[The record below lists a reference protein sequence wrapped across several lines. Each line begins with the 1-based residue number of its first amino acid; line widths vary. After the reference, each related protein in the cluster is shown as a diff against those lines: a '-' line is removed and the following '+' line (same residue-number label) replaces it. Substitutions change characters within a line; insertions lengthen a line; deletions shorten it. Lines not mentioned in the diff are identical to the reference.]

1 MLKFPAKHLSQSS
14 KSATTT
20 NMKLYIHIPFCK
32 SKCFY
37 CDFKSFPC
45 GENYAIFDYLNGLN
59 REIELAGKVY
69 GDRNITSI
77 YFGGGT
83 PSLLTKEQ
91 FESVFSTIKN
101 SFNIPENIEI
111 TVECNPESV
120 DEDKLKF
127 FSSQGV
133 NRISLGVQSLDDR
146 NLKAIGRVH
155 NSITALEKI
164 DLVKKHFDN
173 LSVDFIVGLPYDNN
187 KVIEDEIKAVADK
200 VEHVSVYMLSVE
212 KGTPLEKL
220 VESGKVVVTDADE
233 QIDLFEHACSV
244 LERAGF
250 ERYEVSNFAKSGR
263 YSNHNNGYWLREEY
277 LGLGLSA
284 SSLLK
289 DEILDENGRVL
300 SVIERRLKNTNNF
313 ENYLLDA
320 RNSSSFDDFDR
331 EEEVLGETEIYDEKI
346 MLALRMNIGVD
357 KSLLGEK
364 VKVLKKKFAPFIIDK
379 GDKIALNGKGMDVMN
394 HILVE
399 IL

>member
-1 MLKFPAKHLSQSS
+1 
-14 KSATTT
+14 
-20 NMKLYIHIPFCK
+20 MKLYVHIPFCK

-45 GENYAIFDYLNGLN
+45 SENYAIFDYLNGLN

-120 DEDKLKF
+120 DEDKLTF

-155 NSITALEKI
+155 NSKISLEKI

-200 VEHVSVYMLSVE
+200 VEHISVYMLSVE

-220 VESGKVVVTDADE
+220 VESGKVVVADADE

-244 LERAGF
+244 LESVGF
-250 ERYEVSNFAKSGR
+250 ERYEVSNFAKDGH

-289 DEILDENGRVL
+289 DKILDENGKVL
-300 SVIERRLKNTNNF
+300 SVNERRLKNTNNF
-313 ENYLLDA
+313 EKYLLDA
-320 RNSSSFDDFDR
+320 RNSAHFADFDR
-331 EEEVLGETEIYDEKI
+331 VIEILDEAEIYDEKI
-346 MLALRMNIGVD
+346 MLALRMNTGVD
-357 KSLLGEK
+357 KVLLGEK
-364 VKVLKKKFAPFIIDK
+364 VKVLEEKFAPFIIDK

>member
-1 MLKFPAKHLSQSS
+1 MI
-14 KSATTT
+14 
-20 NMKLYIHIPFCK
+20 LYVHIPFCK

-45 GENYAIFDYLNGLN
+45 SENYAIFDYLNGLN

-101 SFNIPENIEI
+101 SFNIPDNIEI

-120 DEDKLKF
+120 DEDKLTF

-155 NSITALEKI
+155 NAKTALEKI
-164 DLVKKHFDN
+164 DLVKKHFNN

-187 KVIEDEIKAVADK
+187 QVIEDEIKAVADK
-200 VEHVSVYMLSVE
+200 VEHISVYMLSVE

-220 VESGKVVVTDADE
+220 VESGKVVVLDADQ
-233 QIDLFEHACSV
+233 QIDLFEEACSA
-244 LERAGF
+244 LESAGF
-250 ERYEVSNFAKSGR
+250 ERYEVSNFAKSGH

-300 SVIERRLKNTNNF
+300 SVNERRLKNTNNF

-331 EEEVLGETEIYDEKI
+331 EEEVLNDAEIYDEKI
-346 MLALRMNIGVD
+346 MLALRMNTGVD
-357 KSLLGEK
+357 KALLGEK
-364 VKVLKKKFAPFIIDK
+364 VKVLEDKFAPFIIDK

>member
-1 MLKFPAKHLSQSS
+1 
-14 KSATTT
+14 
-20 NMKLYIHIPFCK
+20 MKLYIHIPFCK

-45 GENYAIFDYLNGLN
+45 SEDYAIFDYLNGLN

-120 DEDKLKF
+120 DEDKLTF
-127 FSSQGV
+127 LRSQGV

-146 NLKAIGRVH
+146 SLKAIGRVH
-155 NSITALEKI
+155 NCKTALEKI

-200 VEHVSVYMLSVE
+200 VEHISVYMLSVE

-220 VESGKVVVTDADE
+220 VESGKVVVADTDE

-244 LERAGF
+244 LESAGF
-250 ERYEVSNFAKSGR
+250 ERYEVSNFAKDGH

-289 DEILDENGRVL
+289 DETLDENGKVL
-300 SVIERRLKNTNNF
+300 SVNERRLKNTNNF

-320 RNSSSFDDFDR
+320 RNSVDYEDFDR
-331 EEEVLGETEIYDEKI
+331 EIEILEEAEIYDEI
-346 MLALRMNIGVD
+346 VMLALRMNTGVD
-357 KSLLGEK
+357 KLLLGEK
-364 VKVLKKKFAPFIIDK
+364 VKVLEEKFAPFIIDK

>member
-1 MLKFPAKHLSQSS
+1 
-14 KSATTT
+14 
-20 NMKLYIHIPFCK
+20 MKLYIHIPFCK
-32 SKCFY
+32 SKCIY

-45 GENYAIFDYLNGLN
+45 SENYAIFDYLKGLN

-91 FESVFSTIKN
+91 FESVFCAIKN

-120 DEDKLKF
+120 DEDKLTF

-155 NSITALEKI
+155 NSKTALEKI

-173 LSVDFIVGLPYDNN
+173 LSVDFIVGLPYDN
-187 KVIEDEIKAVADK
+187 KAVIGDEIKAVADK
-200 VEHVSVYMLSVE
+200 VEHISVYMLSVE
-212 KGTPLEKL
+212 KDTPLEKL
-220 VESGKVVVTDADE
+220 IESGKIIVADADQ
-233 QIDLFEHACSV
+233 QIELFEEACSV
-244 LERAGF
+244 LESAGF
-250 ERYEVSNFAKSGR
+250 ERYEVSNFAKNGH

-300 SVIERRLKNTNNF
+300 SVNERRLKNANDF
-313 ENYLLDA
+313 KNYLLDA
-320 RNSSSFDDFDR
+320 RNSVDYEDFDR
-331 EEEVLGETEIYDEKI
+331 EIEILEEAEIYDEKI
-346 MLALRMNIGVD
+346 MLALRMNTGVD
-357 KSLLGEK
+357 KLLLGKK
-364 VKVLKKKFAPFIIDK
+364 VKVLEEKFAPFIIDK

>member
-1 MLKFPAKHLSQSS
+1 
-14 KSATTT
+14 
-20 NMKLYIHIPFCK
+20 MKLYVHIPFCK

-45 GENYAIFDYLNGLN
+45 SENYAIFDYLNGLN

-91 FESVFSTIKN
+91 FESVFSTIEN

-120 DEDKLKF
+120 DEDKLTF

-155 NSITALEKI
+155 NSKTALEKI

-173 LSVDFIVGLPYDNN
+173 LSVDFIVGLPYDN
-187 KVIEDEIKAVADK
+187 KAVIEDEIKAVADK

-220 VESGKVVVTDADE
+220 VESGKVVVADADE
-233 QIDLFEHACSV
+233 QIELFEHACSV
-244 LERAGF
+244 LESAGF
-250 ERYEVSNFAKSGR
+250 ERYEVSNFAKNGH

-289 DEILDENGRVL
+289 DEILDENGIVL
-300 SVIERRLKNTNNF
+300 SVKERRLKNTNDF

-331 EEEVLGETEIYDEKI
+331 EEEVLNDAEIYDEKI
-346 MLALRMNIGVD
+346 MLALRMNTGVD
-357 KSLLGEK
+357 KALLGEK
-364 VKVLKKKFAPFIIDK
+364 VKVLEEKFAPFIIDK

>member
-1 MLKFPAKHLSQSS
+1 
-14 KSATTT
+14 
-20 NMKLYIHIPFCK
+20 MKLYIHIPFCK

-45 GENYAIFDYLNGLN
+45 SENYAIFDYLNGLN

-69 GDRNITSI
+69 GYRNITSI

-120 DEDKLKF
+120 DEDKLTF

-155 NSITALEKI
+155 NSKTALEKI

-187 KVIEDEIKAVADK
+187 RVIEDEIKAVADK

-220 VESGKVVVTDADE
+220 VESRKVVVADADQ
-233 QIDLFEHACSV
+233 QIDLFEEACSV
-244 LERAGF
+244 LESAGF
-250 ERYEVSNFAKSGR
+250 ERYEVSNFAKSGH

-300 SVIERRLKNTNNF
+300 SVKERRLKNTNDF
-313 ENYLLDA
+313 ENYL
-320 RNSSSFDDFDR
+320 
-331 EEEVLGETEIYDEKI
+331 
-346 MLALRMNIGVD
+346 
-357 KSLLGEK
+357 
-364 VKVLKKKFAPFIIDK
+364 
-379 GDKIALNGKGMDVMN
+379 
-394 HILVE
+394 
-399 IL
+399 

>member
-1 MLKFPAKHLSQSS
+1 
-14 KSATTT
+14 
-20 NMKLYIHIPFCK
+20 MKLYIHIPFCK

-45 GENYAIFDYLNGLN
+45 SEDYAIFDYLNGLN

-69 GDRNITSI
+69 GDRKITSI

-120 DEDKLKF
+120 DEDKLTF

-155 NSITALEKI
+155 NSKTAFEKI

-187 KVIEDEIKAVADK
+187 KVIEDEINAVVDK
-200 VEHVSVYMLSVE
+200 VEHISVYMLSVE

-220 VESGKVVVTDADE
+220 VESGKVVVLDADQ
-233 QIDLFEHACSV
+233 QIDLFEEACSV

-250 ERYEVSNFAKSGR
+250 ERYEVSNFAKNGH

-289 DEILDENGRVL
+289 DEILDENGSVL
-300 SVIERRLKNTNNF
+300 SVTERRLKNTNDF

-331 EEEVLGETEIYDEKI
+331 EIEILNDTEIYDEKV
-346 MLALRMNIGVD
+346 MLALRMSTGVD
-357 KSLLGEK
+357 KALLGEK
-364 VKVLKKKFAPFIIDK
+364 VKVLEEKFAPFIIDK

>member
-1 MLKFPAKHLSQSS
+1 
-14 KSATTT
+14 
-20 NMKLYIHIPFCK
+20 MKLYVHIPFCK

-45 GENYAIFDYLNGLN
+45 SENYAIFDYLNGLN

-83 PSLLTKEQ
+83 PSLLTNKQ
-91 FESVFSTIKN
+91 FESVFSTIKK

-120 DEDKLKF
+120 DEDKLTF

-155 NSITALEKI
+155 NSKTALEKI

-187 KVIEDEIKAVADK
+187 RVIEDEIKAVADK

-220 VESGKVVVTDADE
+220 VESRKVVVADADQ
-233 QIDLFEHACSV
+233 QIDLFEEACSV
-244 LERAGF
+244 LESAGF
-250 ERYEVSNFAKSGR
+250 ERYEVSNFAKNGH

-289 DEILDENGRVL
+289 DEILDENGKVL
-300 SVIERRLKNTNNF
+300 SVNERRLKNTNDF

-320 RNSSSFDDFDR
+320 RNSVDYEDFDR
-331 EEEVLGETEIYDEKI
+331 EEEILDEAEIYDEKI
-346 MLALRMNIGVD
+346 MLALRMNTGVD
-357 KSLLGEK
+357 KLLLGEK
-364 VKVLKKKFAPFIIDK
+364 VKVLEDKFAPFIIDK

>member
-1 MLKFPAKHLSQSS
+1 
-14 KSATTT
+14 
-20 NMKLYIHIPFCK
+20 MKLYIHIPFCK

-45 GENYAIFDYLNGLN
+45 SENYAIFDYLNGLN

-69 GDRNITSI
+69 GYRNITSI

-120 DEDKLKF
+120 DEDKLAF
-127 FSSQGV
+127 LRSQGV

-155 NSITALEKI
+155 NSKTALEKI

-187 KVIEDEIKAVADK
+187 RVIEDEIKAVADK

-220 VESGKVVVTDADE
+220 VESGKVVVADADQ
-233 QIDLFEHACSV
+233 QIDLFEEACSV
-244 LERAGF
+244 LESAGF
-250 ERYEVSNFAKSGR
+250 ERYEVSNFAKSGH
-263 YSNHNNGYWLREEY
+263 YSNHNNGYWLREE
-277 LGLGLSA
+277 
-284 SSLLK
+284 
-289 DEILDENGRVL
+289 
-300 SVIERRLKNTNNF
+300 
-313 ENYLLDA
+313 
-320 RNSSSFDDFDR
+320 
-331 EEEVLGETEIYDEKI
+331 
-346 MLALRMNIGVD
+346 
-357 KSLLGEK
+357 
-364 VKVLKKKFAPFIIDK
+364 
-379 GDKIALNGKGMDVMN
+379 
-394 HILVE
+394 
-399 IL
+399 

>member
-1 MLKFPAKHLSQSS
+1 
-14 KSATTT
+14 
-20 NMKLYIHIPFCK
+20 MKLYVHIPFCK

-45 GENYAIFDYLNGLN
+45 SENYAIFDYLNGLN

-120 DEDKLKF
+120 DEDKLTF
-127 FSSQGV
+127 LRSHGV

-155 NSITALEKI
+155 NSKTALEKI

-173 LSVDFIVGLPYDNN
+173 LSVDFIVGLPFDNN
-187 KVIEDEIKAVADK
+187 LVIEDEIKAVADK
-200 VEHVSVYMLSVE
+200 VEHISVYMLSVE

-220 VESGKVVVTDADE
+220 VESGKVVVLDADQ
-233 QIDLFEHACSV
+233 QIDLFEEACAV

-250 ERYEVSNFAKSGR
+250 ERYEVSNFAKDGH

-300 SVIERRLKNTNNF
+300 SVKERRLKNTNDF

-320 RNSSSFDDFDR
+320 RNSADYEDFDR
-331 EEEVLGETEIYDEKI
+331 EEEVLDDADIYDEKI
-346 MLALRMNIGVD
+346 MLALRMNTGVD
-357 KSLLGEK
+357 KVLLGEK
-364 VKVLKKKFAPFIIDK
+364 VKVLEEKFAPFIIDK
-379 GDKIALNGKGMDVMN
+379 GNKIALNGRGMDVMN

>member
-1 MLKFPAKHLSQSS
+1 
-14 KSATTT
+14 
-20 NMKLYIHIPFCK
+20 MKLYVHIPFCK

-45 GENYAIFDYLNGLN
+45 SENYAIFDYLNGLN

-120 DEDKLKF
+120 DEDKLTF
-127 FSSQGV
+127 FRSQGV

-155 NSITALEKI
+155 NSKTAFEKI

-187 KVIEDEIKAVADK
+187 KVIEDEINAVVDK
-200 VEHVSVYMLSVE
+200 VEHISVYMLSVE

-220 VESGKVVVTDADE
+220 VESGKVVVADADE
-233 QIDLFEHACSV
+233 QIDLFEEACSV

-250 ERYEVSNFAKSGR
+250 ERYEVSNFAKNGH

-300 SVIERRLKNTNNF
+300 SVTERRLKNTSNF

-320 RNSSSFDDFDR
+320 RNSVDYKDFNR
-331 EEEVLGETEIYDEKI
+331 EEEVLNDAEIFDEKI
-346 MLALRMNIGVD
+346 MLALRMSTGVD
-357 KSLLGEK
+357 KAILGEK
-364 VKVLKKKFAPFIIDK
+364 VKVLEEKFAPLIIDK